1 MKKLVTLFFTILIII
16 VGVVISN
23 LLSNQKQPMRRR
35 PNSNTVRPVKVITVN
50 NRDIHTT
57 RKIGGYLN
65 ALDKA
70 EIFAEVSG
78 VLLETPKRFKEG
90 NRFKKGAVLIHID
103 DAVYRNNVLAK
114 KSSLLN
120 QLTLLLPDLSIDF
133 PESAKR
139 WQGYLQQFDLDK
151 SLTGLPKPISDQEKY
166 YIASRNI
173 YNQYYAIKSMEETLD
188 KYTIEAP
195 YNGVVTMS
203 NINPG
208 TLVRMGQKL
217 GEFTNTDT
225 YELEAF
231 AGVKDV
237 QFLKIGDP
245 VILTSEDT
253 PDRFSGKI
261 KRINDVIDRKSQTVK
276 VYITTTD
283 SRLKDGMY
291 LTAEVTSELIENAT
305 RIDRKLI
312 VGTNQLFTLAEDS
325 TLKLRTVQIAG
336 EENDIV
342 IVQGLANGMKVIA
355 QNLANAQEGRKI
367 EKIALN

>member
-1 MKKLVTLFFTILIII
+1 MKKLVTLFFTVLIII
-16 VGVVISN
+16 IGVVISN

-35 PNSNTVRPVKVITVN
+35 PNTNTVRPVKVITIKNKNV
-50 NRDIHTT
+50 HTM

-78 VLLETPKRFKEG
+78 VLLKTPKRFKEG
-90 NRFKKGAVLIHID
+90 NRFAKGQVLIHID
-103 DAVYRNNVLAK
+103 DAVYRNNVLAQ

-133 PESAKR
+133 PESAER
-139 WQGYLQQFDLDK
+139 WQSYLKQFDLAK
-151 SLTGLPKPISDQEKY
+151 SLTPLPKPVSDQEKY

-173 YNQYYAIKSMEETLD
+173 YNQYYAIKSMEETLA

-195 YNGVVTMS
+195 YSGVVTMS

-217 GEFTNTDT
+217 GEFTNTDI

-231 AGVKDV
+231 AGIKDV
-237 QFLKIGDP
+237 QFLKVGEP
-245 VILTSEDT
+245 VSLTSEDT
-253 PDRFSGKI
+253 PGTFSGTI

-276 VYITTTD
+276 VYITTSD
-283 SRLKDGMY
+283 NRLKDGMY
-291 LTAEVTSELIENAT
+291 LTAEVTSEIIENAT
-305 RIDRKLI
+305 RLPRKLI
-312 VGTNQLFTLAEDS
+312 VGTNRLFTLAEDS
-325 TLKLRTVQIAG
+325 TLKLQTVQIAG

-342 IVQGLANGMKVIA
+342 IVRGLADGMKVIA

-367 EKIALN
+367 EKIVMN

>member
-1 MKKLVTLFFTILIII
+1 MKKFVALFVAIFIII
-16 VGVVISN
+16 IGFVVSN
-23 LLSNQKQPMRRR
+23 LLSSQKQPMQRRTDSK
-35 PNSNTVRPVKVITVN
+35 NVKPVQVISVKN
-50 NRDIHTT
+50 YDVYTT

-78 VLLETPKRFKEG
+78 VLLQTPKRFKEG
-90 NRFKKGAVLIHID
+90 NRFTKGDVLIHID
-103 DAVYRNNVLAK
+103 DAVYRNNVLAQ

-133 PESAKR
+133 PKSAQR
-139 WQGYLQQFDLDK
+139 WQSYLQQFDLDK
-151 SLTGLPKPISDQEKY
+151 SLANLPKPISDQEKY

-173 YNQYYAIKSMEETLD
+173 YNQYYTIKSMEETLA

-208 TLVRMGQKL
+208 TLVRIGQKL

-225 YELEAF
+225 YILEAF
-231 AGVKDV
+231 AGIKDV
-237 QFLKIGDP
+237 QYLKIGDQ
-245 VILTSEDT
+245 VTLTSEDT
-253 PDRFSGKI
+253 PGRFSGKI
-261 KRINDVIDRKSQTVK
+261 KRINDIIDRKSQTVK
-276 VYITTTD
+276 VYITTSD

-291 LTAEVTSELIENAT
+291 LSAEVTSELIKGAT
-305 RIDRKLI
+305 RIKRKLI
-312 VGTNQLFTLAEDS
+312 VGKNQLFTLAEDS
-325 TLKLRTVQIAG
+325 TMKLQTIQIAG

-342 IVQGLANGMKVIA
+342 IVKGLADGAKVIA
-355 QNLANAQEGRKI
+355 QNLANAQEGQKI
-367 EKIALN
+367 EKIILN